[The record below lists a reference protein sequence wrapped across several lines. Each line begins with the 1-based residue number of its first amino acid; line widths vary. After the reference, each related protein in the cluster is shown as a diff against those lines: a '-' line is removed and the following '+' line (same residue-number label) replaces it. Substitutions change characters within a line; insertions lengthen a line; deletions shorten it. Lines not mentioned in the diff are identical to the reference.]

1 MCLGYM
7 RPVQYH
13 ACIMTSFDGGGGGMR
28 ETFYVCSR
36 HKRAPT
42 LKRDRY

>member
-13 ACIMTSFDGGGGGMR
+13 ACIMTSFDGGGGDEGNI
-28 ETFYVCSR
+28 YVCSR